1 MLRDAEKMFKSALR
15 QQEMIDTFLLLAK
28 VRFLHAKLLKIILK
42 SLAFLKVCLRL
53 DQPLGA
59 LEVYRSGL
67 DKFPND
73 VSLMTGMARIYEVLG
88 NISLSASYYKKV
100 LGVSNFSFRDIHK
113 THNKY

>member
-1 MLRDAEKMFKSALR
+1 M
-15 QQEMIDTFLLLAK
+15 
-28 VRFLHAKLLKIILK
+28 
-42 SLAFLKVCLRL
+42 RL

-100 LGVSNFSFRDIHK
+100 LGVSTKSIFMASADVGRIIANPEKRPEPDSRLSGFGKGLGTAFWLYRDFRF
-113 THNKY
+113 